1 MSLSEKKIEELIHRD
16 FACSCGHTH
25 RADIEHVVIGEGA
38 IGQLVPILLEQKLA
52 NGRVF
57 DPASDTVFAVTDV
70 HTHPIAEAYVFP
82 LLREANISFTEY
94 SFPHEKMHTTDAG
107 VEELRANLPSDTSLL
122 IAIGSGTIND
132 LSRFVAFH
140 ANLPYYIIGTAPSMD
155 GYASDVSPIIHN
167 NLKTTF
173 SAVCAK
179 TIIGDPALMQ
189 GCPAL
194 MIGAG
199 LGDIIGKYVAIND
212 WKISQK
218 INGEYC
224 CDEVCDL
231 VLASVKKCVDSVPG
245 LTKRDPQALQYLM
258 ESLVLSGMAISFIG
272 TSRPASSS
280 EHHLAHF
287 MEMQSIFRGEYGELH
302 GTNVGL
308 STCIVS
314 KLYQEFLKLDLD
326 YDKARAHAKAF
337 DPVRWEADVRRF
349 YQSAADEVIKLEQT
363 AKKNDPEEVLR
374 RIDALEANEGF
385 VRAMV
390 EQLVDR
396 TKDTASLLESL
407 DGLTSPK
414 TAGVTRENMRGI
426 LLYAK
431 ELRNRYS
438 ALQIFYDLGV
448 LEELADRVLD
458 YYYGEE

>member
-1 MSLSEKKIEELIHRD
+1 MRLCDQKIDELIHRD
-16 FACSCGHTH
+16 YTCSCGHTH

-38 IGQLVPILLEQKLA
+38 IRQLVPILREQKLA
-52 NGRVF
+52 DGRLL
-57 DPASDTVFAVTDV
+57 DPSTDRILTITDV
-70 HTHPIAEAYVFP
+70 NTHPIAEKFVYP
-82 LLREANISFTEY
+82 LLREAGIPFTEY
-94 SFPHEKMHTTDAG
+94 AFPHEKMHTTDAG
-107 VEELRANLPSDTSLL
+107 VEELRAHLPADTALL

-140 ANLPYYIIGTAPSMD
+140 AGIPYYIIGTAPSMD

-173 SAVCAK
+173 PAVCAK

-189 GCPAL
+189 HCPAL

-212 WKISQK
+212 WKISRR

-224 CDEVCDL
+224 CEEVCDL
-231 VLASVKKCVDSVPG
+231 VLASVQKCVDSVPG
-245 LTKRDPQALQYLM
+245 LVRRDPQALQYLM

-272 TSRPASSS
+272 NSRPASSS

-314 KLYQEFLKLDLD
+314 KLYEEFLKLPLD
-326 YDKARAHAKAF
+326 YEKAREHARAF
-337 DPVRWEADVRRF
+337 DPERWEAAVREN
-349 YQSAADEVIKLEQT
+349 YQTAAPEVLKLEQT
-363 AKKNDPEEVLR
+363 AKKNDPAEVLK
-374 RIDALEANEGF
+374 RIDALEANEAY
-385 VRAMV
+385 VRSMAEELV
-390 EQLVDR
+390 EK
-396 TKDTASLLESL
+396 TKDTPKLLASL

-414 TAGVTRENMRGI
+414 EAGITRQAMRGI

-448 LEELADRVLD
+448 LEELTDRVLE
-458 YYYGEE
+458 YYYGKE